1 MYRTTI
7 LALLVLGL
15 SVFFDKPAAAEPEA
29 PAEAE
34 VEAEAEEGPS
44 DEDFA
49 KSLIGKDYEG
59 SLEIEGWL
67 DFGGGLVAP
76 PVYVHHYQREDG
88 KSLVLTS
95 KETSGS
101 RFQVIDTQIIS
112 KPWKGY
118 VVSIACMKGDDF
130 TLRFIGDA
138 RGPEANEWWSEVR
151 RAWEVAV
158 PKPEPEEDADAEPEG
173 KAEGEGED
181 KAEAE
186 EKSEPEIEP
195 GKITKANTRGVRCA
209 NPNW

>member
-7 LALLVLGL
+7 LALLALGL
-15 SVFFDKPAAAEPEA
+15 GAFSASPAAAEPEA

-34 VEAEAEEGPS
+34 AGTEAEEGPT

-67 DFGGGLVAP
+67 
-76 PVYVHHYQREDG
+76 QREDG

-95 KETSGS
+95 KETGGA
-101 RFQVIDTQIIS
+101 RFQVIDTRIIP

-138 RGPEANEWWSEVR
+138 RGPDSNEWWSEVR

-158 PKPEPEEDADAEPEG
+158 PKPEPEEDAEAEAES
-173 KAEGEGED
+173 KAEGEAKA
-181 KAEAE
+181 KAEA
-186 EKSEPEIEP
+186 KSEPEIDP
-195 GKITKANTRGVRCA
+195 GKITKANTRGIKCA

>member
-7 LALLVLGL
+7 LALLALGL
-15 SVFFDKPAAAEPEA
+15 GAFSASPAAAEPEA

-34 VEAEAEEGPS
+34 AGTEAEEGPT

-76 PVYVHHYQREDG
+76 PIYVHHYQREDG

-95 KETSGS
+95 KETGGA
-101 RFQVIDTQIIS
+101 RFQVIDTRIIP

-138 RGPEANEWWSEVR
+138 RGPDSNEWWSEVR

-158 PKPEPEEDADAEPEG
+158 PKPEPEEDAEAEAKS
-173 KAEGEGED
+173 KAEGEAKA
-181 KAEAE
+181 KAEA
-186 EKSEPEIEP
+186 KSEPEIDP
-195 GKITKANTRGVRCA
+195 GKITKANTRGIKCA

>member
-7 LALLVLGL
+7 LALLALGL
-15 SVFFDKPAAAEPEA
+15 GAFSASPAAAEPEA

-34 VEAEAEEGPS
+34 AGTEAEEGPT

-76 PVYVHHYQREDG
+76 PIYVHHYQREDG

-95 KETSGS
+95 KETGGA
-101 RFQVIDTQIIS
+101 RFQVLDTRIIS

-138 RGPEANEWWSEVR
+138 RGPASNEWWSEVR
-151 RAWEVAV
+151 RAWEIAV
-158 PKPEPEEDADAEPEG
+158 PKTEAEDEADAETES
-173 KAEGEGED
+173 KAEGEGEA
-181 KAEAE
+181 KAE
-186 EKSEPEIEP
+186 SEPEIDP
-195 GKITKANTRGVRCA
+195 GTITKANTRSIKCT